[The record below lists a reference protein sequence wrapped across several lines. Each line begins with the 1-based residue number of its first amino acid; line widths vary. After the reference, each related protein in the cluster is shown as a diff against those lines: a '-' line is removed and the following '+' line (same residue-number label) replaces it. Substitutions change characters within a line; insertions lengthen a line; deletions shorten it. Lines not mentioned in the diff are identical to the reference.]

1 MYERFEEASYKVV
14 ILAQEEARR
23 LGKTRLGT
31 EFILLALI
39 GEETGLASR
48 ILNSLGANLAETRL
62 KVEQLTTLGSE
73 VAENEVFRYSP
84 TAERAVIESSKK
96 AMQLKSNLICT
107 EHLLLALI
115 DEQESVAVKVLI
127 DLGISPE
134 QVRIKVYETLN
145 N

>member
-1 MYERFEEASYKVV
+1 MYERFEEASREVV

-23 LGKTRLGT
+23 LGKSRIGT

-39 GEETGLASR
+39 GQETGLASR
-48 ILNSLGANLAETRL
+48 ILKSLGANVTEVRS
-62 KVEQLTTLGSE
+62 KVEQLTAFSPGTSN
-73 VAENEVFRYSP
+73 NEIFRYSP

-96 AMQLKSNLICT
+96 ALQLKSNLICT

-115 DEQESVAVKVLI
+115 EEQESVAVKVLM

-145 N
+145 D